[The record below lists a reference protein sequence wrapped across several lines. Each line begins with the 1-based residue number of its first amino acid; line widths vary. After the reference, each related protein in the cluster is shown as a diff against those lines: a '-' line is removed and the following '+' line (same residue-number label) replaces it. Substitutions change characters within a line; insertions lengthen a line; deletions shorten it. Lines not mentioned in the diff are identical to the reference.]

1 MKFTLLTQTAL
12 AISSITGAVAN
23 PTPDISIG
31 SAIYNRAD
39 CSLTVHY
46 TKVWVESGLDRY
58 RMWLITAPRND
69 KHLQLYCEAGHH
81 ALYLINV
88 QCFWGDDGKYY
99 IDASVARGP
108 AGHKTIQD
116 THSAMCEDY
125 ERLTG
130 CGTNREF

>member
-31 SAIYNRAD
+31 SAIDKRAD
-39 CSLTVHY
+39 WY
-46 TKVWVESGLDRY
+46 
-58 RMWLITAPRND
+58 
-69 KHLQLYCEAGHH
+69 H
-81 ALYLINV
+81 ALYLTNV

-116 THSAMCEDY
+116 THSAMCDDY

>member
-1 MKFTLLTQTAL
+1 MKFTVLTQAAL

-23 PTPDISIG
+23 PTLDISTGFGIDK
-31 SAIYNRAD
+31 RAD
-39 CSLTVHY
+39 CSLTVRY
-46 TKVWVESGLDRY
+46 TSDWVEAGLDRY

-69 KHLQLYCEAGHH
+69 RHLQLYCDGAYQ
-81 ALYLINV
+81 ARYLTNL

-99 IDASVARGP
+99 IDASVVRGS
-108 AGHKTIQD
+108 AGHQAIQD
-116 THSAMCEDY
+116 AHRAVCNEF